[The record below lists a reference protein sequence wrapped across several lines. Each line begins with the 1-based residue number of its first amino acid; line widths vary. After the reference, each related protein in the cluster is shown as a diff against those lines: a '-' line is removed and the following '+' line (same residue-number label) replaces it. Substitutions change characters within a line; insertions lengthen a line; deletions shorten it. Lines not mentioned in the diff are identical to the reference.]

1 MGVHIVQYMCAVL
14 NTDNVARGGI
24 LCNNRLWMC
33 GSYLKELVF
42 FLRTYIVI
50 SSDFVFAD
58 LVNSS
63 ELVFLP
69 T

>member
-14 NTDNVARGGI
+14 YTDNVARGGI
-24 LCNNRLWMC
+24 LCNNRLWTC

-42 FLRTYIVI
+42 FLQTYIVI

-58 LVNSS
+58 LVNSQWS
-63 ELVFLP
+63 
-69 T
+69 